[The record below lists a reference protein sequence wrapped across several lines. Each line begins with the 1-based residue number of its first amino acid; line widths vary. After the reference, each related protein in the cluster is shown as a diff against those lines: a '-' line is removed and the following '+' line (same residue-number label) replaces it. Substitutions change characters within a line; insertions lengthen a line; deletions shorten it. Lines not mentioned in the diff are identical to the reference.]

1 MFVKKYEIKEH
12 QGSIFCLTKDE
23 RFLYSASAD
32 KYVTRWNPQTG
43 EQDSFAIKCDSSV
56 YKIIHFKKKN
66 ILIIGTSL
74 GDIHIIDTL
83 NRYEIKFIK
92 YHKVAIFEIQLDELN
107 EKMFVGDADGNLS
120 VWSTIDWSLLL
131 NLPFDCGKIRTIEIL
146 ELQNQVLIGSQDGKI
161 RVLDKYF
168 NLISTFEAHEGGC
181 LAICYSDLK
190 NKVVFTSGKDGYLR
204 VWQLYD
210 YKEIVAIPAHN
221 ESIYNLQVLDK
232 YLFSISRDKT
242 IKIWNINTLD
252 FISKIDRKS
261 GGHSH
266 SINDILI
273 FNSNLITAGDDKRII
288 CWETQL
294 F

>member
-1 MFVKKYEIKEH
+1 MFTKKYEIREH

-23 RFLYSASAD
+23 KFLYSASAD

-43 EQDSFAIKCDSSV
+43 KQDSFAIKCDSSI
-56 YKIIHFKKKN
+56 YKIIHFNKKN

-83 NRYEIKFIK
+83 NRCEIKFIK

-107 EKMFVGDADGNLS
+107 EKMFIGDADGNLS
-120 VWSTIDWSLLL
+120 VWSTVDWLLLL

-168 NLISTFEAHEGGC
+168 NLISTFDAHEGGC
-181 LAICYSDLK
+181 FAICFSDFK
-190 NKVVFTSGKDGYLR
+190 NKVVFTSGKDGYIR
-204 VWQLYD
+204 VWQLNN

-221 ESIYNLQVLDK
+221 ESIYNLQELDN

-273 FNSNLITAGDDKRII
+273 INSNLITAGDDKRII